1 MDLPYGIHRYWTTPP
16 HVDREKG
23 SSTILLHRETDHP
36 LFAKFSGVVAEVVY
50 WDALGHYYLRTF
62 DASGVP
68 TEVIEMLLAES
79 KDLIRTG

>member
-1 MDLPYGIHRYWTTPP
+1 MDLAYAIHRYWTTPP
-16 HVDREKG
+16 VVDREQG

-36 LFAKFSGVVAEVVY
+36 LFAKFSGVVAKVVY
-50 WDALGHYYLRTF
+50 WDALGNYYLRTF

-68 TEVIEMLLAES
+68 TEIIETLIEEA